1 MTVNGEWKL
10 SGESNYAPVNAFP
23 ARNLNKGVGRGGN
36 WIVAYNQGQNSK
48 QKLLTTPELTPR
60 VEKNLDLPILRR
72 LHGNTSA
79 AYITHAKLSG
89 QHFTSVSKK
98 GWQKLK
104 LSSLDATE
112 NALNLSDI
120 EVLAAN
126 LEIIELAFNEM
137 TQISL
142 INPDSFPN
150 LQFLDLSWNSLSGFD
165 LPKLGKLK
173 SLKILNIS
181 SNKIADF
188 EIDDEDFPQLF
199 HLKMNSN
206 KLRSSSFFQLKKI
219 KRLEELYLANN
230 HITEIPILGEQDN
243 RIVLSELRIL
253 DLSQNPISEE
263 SKLMGAASFP
273 ILEKLR
279 IVGTDLVKSSKGD
292 PPLLKQFLSE
302 RIGINVQRKEQKATK
317 HGRKFSMISSVKIDD
332 SIPEAKK
339 STVDER
345 ITNYRAEMALEAH
358 KKQAIEACDSN
369 AEDENSKN
377 DVENDGTSAFS
388 DTFFITQE
396 MSEDQE
402 EEKMTFDSELRK
414 MTETIKQQVAQE
426 TAVSLIDENNWLEL
440 SEEEESDY
448 LALANSVSNIAACNE
463 LRRLVNTE
471 GATVHRSRAQRL
483 AIQANPQPYQAQKP
497 GDVVRETLSRLRER
511 QTYTVDSVESALT
524 SANASER
531 KEAEELFVRVKDT
544 FERVREEAMKEAQKW
559 VETHTNVSP
568 RPYLW

>member
-23 ARNLNKGVGRGGN
+23 ARNLNKGIAKGGN
-36 WIVAYNQGQNSK
+36 WIVAYNNGQNSK
-48 QKLLTTPELTPR
+48 NKLLTTPELTPR
-60 VEKNLDLPILRR
+60 IEKNLDLPILRK
-72 LHGNTSA
+72 LHGNTPA
-79 AYITHAKLSG
+79 GYITQAKLSG
-89 QHFTSVSKK
+89 QHFTSISKK
-98 GWQKLK
+98 GWHKLK

-112 NALNLSDI
+112 NSLNLSDI
-120 EVLAAN
+120 EVFGTS

-150 LQFLDLSWNSLSGFD
+150 LQYLDLSWNSLSGFD

-173 SLKILNIS
+173 NLKILNIS

-188 EIDDEDFPQLF
+188 EINDEDFPKLF

-206 KLRSSSFFQLKKI
+206 KIRSSCFFQLKKI
-219 KRLEELYLANN
+219 RRLEELYLTNN
-230 HITEIPILGEQDN
+230 QITEIPILGEQDN
-243 RIVLSELRIL
+243 RIVLSDLRIL
-253 DLSQNPISEE
+253 DLSENPISEE

-273 ILEKLR
+273 ILDKLL
-279 IVGTDLVKSSKGD
+279 IIGTDLVKNSKGD
-292 PPLLKQFLSE
+292 PPLLKQFLSD
-302 RIGINVQRKEQKATK
+302 RIGINVQRKEDQKSSRYAK
-317 HGRKFSMISSVKIDD
+317 KLSMLSSLKIDD
-332 SIPEAKK
+332 SIPQIKK

-345 ITNYRAEMALEAH
+345 INNYRAEMALEAQ
-358 KKQAIEACDSN
+358 KKQAIEAGESTPQN
-369 AEDENSKN
+369 ETTEENP
-377 DVENDGTSAFS
+377 ENVDAFS

-396 MSEDQE
+396 MDEGQE
-402 EEKMTFDSELRK
+402 QEIKMTFDSELKK
-414 MTETIKQQVAQE
+414 MTETIRQQVAQE
-426 TAVSLIDENNWLEL
+426 STVSLVDENNWLSL
-440 SEEEESDY
+440 TEEEQEEY
-448 LALANSVSNIAACNE
+448 VNVANSVSNIAAVNE
-463 LRRLVNTE
+463 LRRLVNTD

-483 AIQANPQPYQAQKP
+483 AIQQNPQPYSNQKP

-531 KEAEELFVRVKDT
+531 KEAEELFGRVKDT

-568 RPYLW
+568 RPYL